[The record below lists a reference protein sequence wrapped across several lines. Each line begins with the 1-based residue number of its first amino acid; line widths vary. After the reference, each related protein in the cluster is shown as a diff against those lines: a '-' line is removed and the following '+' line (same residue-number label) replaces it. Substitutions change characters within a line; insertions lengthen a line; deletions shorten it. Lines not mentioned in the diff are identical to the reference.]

1 MPNQISVRGLAAIGW
16 GLLAL
21 CTLNSKIAGVLWGLG
36 FIAAAVFA
44 YRTRP
49 WQSPSSSRID
59 QAAQIWVWSAAGA
72 LGCWV
77 AVAAIWGELFP
88 LRSGEI
94 NSAARLFTG
103 ALAAYWIVRSVPP
116 RVSMAISPSAISLA
130 IAIACVLAAFVSAL
144 TTARDGYPSNVI
156 AWSSA
161 VALLA
166 CLLIAPVIDRQSSFR
181 TRVACALGIASAL
194 AAIAFS
200 QTRGVYPVALWIAA
214 AAMAAGY
221 RRSVHRIRVLTAAGI
236 SVIALALALYV
247 AALHPGD
254 PLRLRQ
260 AISDLR
266 QATSSQQFNSSGGA
280 RVYLAEL
287 GWRTVLDS
295 PWLGIG
301 ADQRRELIHSS
312 GLGESKERAQAL
324 EHVRQL
330 GHVHNAYLHHTM
342 DGGVI
347 GLAGFLLPLMGLMLI
362 AVRLRRVDRSAGVQ
376 LSGIIFVHATTNL
389 TSVNLAH
396 NYYALMLAIS
406 VAITLVQAK
415 LRAQLSPKQN

>member
-1 MPNQISVRGLAAIGW
+1 MVSSNRMSVSWLAAIGL

-21 CTLNSKIAGVLWGLG
+21 SSLNSKIAGVLWGLS
-36 FIAAAVFA
+36 FIVAGVAAH
-44 YRTRP
+44 RTRP
-49 WQSPSSSRID
+49 WLNPNPID
-59 QAAQIWVWSAAGA
+59 QAAQTWLWSAAGA

-77 AVAAIWGELFP
+77 AAAAIWGELFP

-94 NSAARLFTG
+94 NSAARLLTG
-103 ALAAYWIVRSVPP
+103 ALAAYWIVRSTQ
-116 RVSMAISPSAISLA
+116 RASWTISPGVISIA
-130 IAIACVLAAFVSAL
+130 VAIACVLAAFVSAL
-144 TTARDGYPSNVI
+144 TTDRERYPSNAI

-166 CLLIAPVIDRQSSFR
+166 CLLAAQVIDRKTLAR
-181 TRVACALGIASAL
+181 TRVVCALGIASAL

-200 QTRGVYPVALWIAA
+200 QTRGVYPVALWIAGVA
-214 AAMAAGY
+214 LIAGY
-221 RRSVHRIRVLTAAGI
+221 RQSVHRIRVLAAAGA
-236 SVIALALALYV
+236 SAIALALALSF

-254 PLRLRQ
+254 PLRLRE
-260 AISDLR
+260 AISDLQ
-266 QATSSQQFNSSGGA
+266 QATSTQQFNSSGGA

-295 PWLGIG
+295 PWFGIG
-301 ADQRRELIHSS
+301 ANQRRELIQSS
-312 GLGESKERAQAL
+312 GLSESKERAQAL

-330 GHVHNAYLHHTM
+330 AHVHNAYLHHTM
-342 DGGVI
+342 DGGLI
-347 GLAGFLLPLMGLMLI
+347 GLVGFLLPLLGLTVI
-362 AVRLRRVDRSAGVQ
+362 AVRIRSVDPIASVQ

-406 VAITLVQAK
+406 VALVLIQAK
-415 LRAQLSPKQN
+415 LRALSPP